1 MARKTGILAG
11 IIALIIAFIS
21 KIPIYPPA
29 NIELNFFIIFANN
42 IEYYIW
48 GYVVNGISA
57 FSSITSQFPENLI
70 GILFWFLTLIIG
82 INSIT
87 ASVKKAKFENSIKLY
102 KLNIIFSIFILAV
115 YTMIIFLMIGLN
127 FIWFFYVA
135 GIGYYLFII
144 ILILNIIAFRY
155 LKKNNIEE

>member
-29 NIELNFFIIFANN
+29 SIELNFFILLANN
-42 IEYYIW
+42 FEYYIW

-87 ASVKKAKFENSIKLY
+87 ASVKKAKFENSVKLY
-102 KLNIIFSIFILAV
+102 KLNMIFSLFILAV
-115 YTMIIFLMIGLN
+115 YTMIIFLMIGFN

-135 GIGYYLFII
+135 GIGYYLFIV

>member
-29 NIELNFFIIFANN
+29 NIELNFFILLANN

-57 FSSITSQFPENLI
+57 FSSITSQFPENLM
-70 GILFWFLTLIIG
+70 GIFFWFLTLIIG

-87 ASVKKAKFENSIKLY
+87 ASAKKAKFENSVKLY
-102 KLNIIFSIFILAV
+102 KLNMIFSLFILAV

-135 GIGYYLFII
+135 GIGYYLFIA